1 MRRIPPGTVMQI
13 NRISS
18 SEFGNAIDRSKPLEF
33 TFDDQKLT
41 GFAGDTVASAL
52 LANNIHLVG
61 RSIKF
66 HRPRGILSSGIEEPS
81 AIIECSTP
89 GDGPVPNL
97 KATEVLLSEG
107 LVVKSQNNWPSRKFD
122 AFGVLSYSSQLLT
135 AGFYYKTFLW
145 PNWGWHRIY
154 EKVIRKFAG
163 LGRVQTNGSG
173 TFAATADKRHKYCQ
187 ILIIGSGPAGL
198 SAALTCSR
206 KGIRVVLFEQEPN
219 FGGSLL
225 WRKGFVGEVSAN
237 QWISET
243 VEELNQSP
251 NVELFSHT
259 MVFGHYDHGLTLAYQ
274 KGSIDDP
281 DILWKIRAD
290 RILLASG
297 SIERPL
303 TFPNNDRPGIM
314 LAGAIRKYINCYAV
328 RPGIKAFVA
337 IADEAERD
345 AAVAD
350 CCAAGIEVVECLK
363 PDQEI
368 VNVHGRHR
376 VKAVSIKGSNRKTV
390 RYTCDLMCVSGGWI
404 PAVHLAAHI
413 QGKLSVDE
421 NSQVP
426 TPPDQCGPLLSVGA
440 SRGIFDLN
448 SILKDGQYQAH
459 QAMSQIGVNEENT
472 ESQPA
477 VIEPVSLPASIQP
490 VSGHN
495 AFVDLQN
502 DVTYDDLTQ
511 TVAEGYHDIELVKRY
526 TATGMGTD
534 QGKTSWVNASQCIAA
549 AIGESPKALG
559 HTTFRPPYSPV
570 PFSAI
575 AGARIDDFMKPIRRT
590 PLHKA
595 LKKLNC
601 VFQTSGDW
609 LYPRYF
615 PQENETLE
623 QAVNREVRAVRS
635 SVGFVD
641 MSTLGKFEIKGPDAE
656 AFLSRLY
663 CSNVAAIPVGKVRYG
678 LMLREDGILFDDGT
692 IARLGDH
699 HYVVTATTAN
709 SEAVWRWMTRLAQT
723 QWSELNVTL
732 ANVSEHWA
740 TIAIAGPRSRDVL
753 SKFNFDFETSRREFP
768 FASIREG
775 VIDIDVPC
783 RVYSVSYSGELSFEI
798 NIPAGYANSFIDRL
812 FDIGQEFDLIPYGLE
827 TLDVLRIEK
836 GHISVGREIDGR
848 TTPYDLGLGK
858 MVSVNK
864 DFIGRSLL
872 NRPSLKSTERMQL
885 VGLTATNQRSSI
897 SPGGVL
903 AAQPYSKGTRQ
914 DVIGHLTASIYSP
927 TFDRWIALGLL
938 RNGKHRHDDSIWVVS
953 PIAGQSTE
961 VKVCSTNFYD
971 ETGERLNG

>member
-1 MRRIPPGTVMQI
+1 MYQ
-13 NRISS
+13 
-18 SEFGNAIDRSKPLEF
+18 
-33 TFDDQKLT
+33 
-41 GFAGDTVASAL
+41 
-52 LANNIHLVG
+52 
-61 RSIKF
+61 
-66 HRPRGILSSGIEEPS
+66 
-81 AIIECSTP
+81 P

-97 KATEVLLSEG
+97 KATEILLSEG

-122 AFGVLSYSSQLLT
+122 AFGVLSYASRLFT

-145 PNWGWHRIY
+145 PDWGWHRIY
-154 EKVIRKFAG
+154 EKVIRNFAG
-163 LGRVQTNGSG
+163 IGRVQINGSG
-173 TFAATADKRHKYCQ
+173 TIPESADKRHKYCQ

-198 SAALTCSR
+198 SAALVCSR
-206 KGIRVVLFEQEPN
+206 NAIRVVLVEQEPL

-225 WRKGFVGEVSAN
+225 WRKGLVGKISAN
-237 QWISET
+237 RWISQT
-243 VEELNQSP
+243 VEELKQSP
-251 NVELFSHT
+251 NVELFSQT
-259 MVFGHYDHGLTLAYQ
+259 MGFGHYDHGLLFAYQ
-274 KGSIDDP
+274 KGSNSDS

-297 SIERPL
+297 AIERPL

-314 LAGAIRKYINCYAV
+314 LAGAVRKYVNSYAV
-328 RPGIKAFVA
+328 RPGTKAFVA
-337 IADEAERD
+337 IADETERD
-345 AAVAD
+345 ATIAD
-350 CCAAGIEVVECLK
+350 CNAAGIEVVECLK
-363 PDQEI
+363 PGEYI

-376 VKAVSIKGSNRKTV
+376 VKAVSIKLSNSETV
-390 RYTCDLMCVSGGWI
+390 RYTCDLICVSGGWT
-404 PAVHLAAHI
+404 PTVHLAAHI
-413 QGKLSVDE
+413 QGKLTVDE
-421 NSQVP
+421 NMQVP
-426 TPPDQCGPLLSVGA
+426 TPPNQFGPLLSVGA

-459 QAMSQIGVNEENT
+459 LAMSQLGVTEESAK
-472 ESQPA
+472 SQPA
-477 VIEPVSLPASIQP
+477 AVEPISLPTSIQP

-495 AFVDLQN
+495 AFVDFQN
-502 DVTYDDLTQ
+502 DVTHDDLTQ
-511 TVAEGYHDIELVKRY
+511 SVAEGYRDIELVKRY

-534 QGKTSWVNASQCIAA
+534 QGKTSWINASQHIAA
-549 AIGESPKALG
+549 AMGESPKALG

-575 AGARIDDFMKPIRRT
+575 AGARIGDFMKPIRRT

-609 LYPRYF
+609 LYSRYF

-663 CSNVAAIPVGKVRYG
+663 CSNVAAMPIGKVRYG

-709 SEAVWRWMTRLAQT
+709 SETVWRWMTRLAQT

-740 TIAIAGPRSRDVL
+740 AIAIAGPRSRDVL
-753 SKFNFDFETSRREFP
+753 SKFNFDFETDRSEFP

-783 RVYSVSYSGELSFEI
+783 RIYSVSYSGELSFEV
-798 NIPAGYANSFIDRL
+798 NIPAGFANSFIDRL
-812 FDIGQEFDLIPYGLE
+812 VDIGQDFGLTPYGLE
-827 TLDVLRIEK
+827 ALDVLRIEK

-858 MVSVNK
+858 MVSVYK

-872 NRPSLKSTERMQL
+872 NRTGLKSTERMQL
-885 VGLTATNQRSSI
+885 VGLTATNQHSTM

-903 AAQPYSKGTRQ
+903 ASQPYSKGTRQ
-914 DVIGHLTASIYSP
+914 DVIGHLTASVYSP
-927 TFDRWIALGLL
+927 TLDMWIALGLL
-938 RNGKHRHDDSIWVVS
+938 RNGHHRYDDTIWVVS

-961 VKVCSTNFYD
+961 VRVRSTNFYD
-971 ETGERLNG
+971 ETGERMHG

>member
-1 MRRIPPGTVMQI
+1 MQI

-18 SEFGNAIDRSKPLEF
+18 SEFGNEIDRSKPLEF
-33 TFDDQKLT
+33 IFDGRKLT

-81 AIIECSTP
+81 AIVECTTP
-89 GDGPVPNL
+89 SEGPVPNL

-107 LVVKSQNNWPSRKFD
+107 LVVKSQNNWPSRKYD
-122 AFGVLSYSSQLLT
+122 AFGVLWCGSRLLT

-145 PNWGWHRIY
+145 PYWGWHRIY
-154 EKVIRKFAG
+154 EKVIRNFAG
-163 LGRVQTNGSG
+163 IGHVQTKGSG
-173 TFAATADKRHKYCQ
+173 TFATTSDKRHKFCQ

-198 SAALTCSR
+198 SAALACSR
-206 KGIRVVLFEQEPN
+206 NGVRVVLVEQEQN

-225 WRKGFVGEVSAN
+225 WRKGYVGKVTAK
-237 QWISET
+237 QWISQA
-243 VEELNQSP
+243 VEELKQNP

-259 MVFGHYDHGLTLAYQ
+259 MVFGHYDHGLALAYQ
-274 KGSIDDP
+274 KGSNNDP
-281 DILWKIRAD
+281 HIFWKIRAD

-314 LAGAIRKYINCYAV
+314 LAGAVRKYINCYAV
-328 RPGIKAFVA
+328 RPGTKAFVA
-337 IADEAERD
+337 IADETERD
-345 AAVAD
+345 AAIDD
-350 CCAAGIEVVECLK
+350 CNAAGIEVVECLK

-376 VKAVSIKGSNRKTV
+376 VKAVSIKTSNSETV
-390 RYTCDLMCVSGGWI
+390 RYTCDLMCVSGGWT
-404 PAVHLAAHI
+404 PTVHLAAHI

-421 NSQVP
+421 SMQVP
-426 TPPDQCGPLLSVGA
+426 TPPNQCGPLLSVGA

-448 SILKDGQYQAH
+448 SIINDGQYQAH
-459 QAMSQIGVNEENT
+459 QAMFQIGATEEKT
-472 ESQPA
+472 ESQPDP
-477 VIEPVSLPASIQP
+477 VEPVSFPTSLQP
-490 VSGHN
+490 VAGHN
-495 AFVDLQN
+495 AFVDFQN
-502 DVTYDDLTQ
+502 DVTHDDLTQ
-511 TVAEGYHDIELVKRY
+511 AVAEGYRNIELVKRY
-526 TATGMGTD
+526 TAIGMGTD
-534 QGKTSWVNASQCIAA
+534 QGKTSWVNASQHIAA
-549 AIGESPKALG
+549 AIGESPKTLG

-575 AGARIDDFMKPIRRT
+575 AGARIGNFMKPTRRT
-590 PLHKA
+590 PLHQA
-595 LKKLNC
+595 FKKLNC

-609 LYPRYF
+609 LYSRYF

-663 CSNVAAIPVGKVRYG
+663 CSNVTAMPIGKVRYG

-692 IARLGDH
+692 IARLGDQ

-723 QWSELNVTL
+723 QWSEMNVTL
-732 ANVSEHWA
+732 ANVTEHWA

-753 SKFNFDFETSRREFP
+753 SKFDFDFETDRREFP

-783 RVYSVSYSGELSFEI
+783 RIYAVSYSGELSFEV
-798 NIPAGYANSFIDRL
+798 NIPAGCASSFIEQLLDV
-812 FDIGQEFDLIPYGLE
+812 GQDFGLTPYGLE
-827 TLDVLRIEK
+827 ALDVLRIEK

-848 TTPYDLGLGK
+848 TTPYDVGLGK
-858 MVSVNK
+858 MVSVKKN
-864 DFIGRSLL
+864 FIGRSLL
-872 NRPSLKSTERMQL
+872 NRPGLKSTERMQL
-885 VGLTATNQRSSI
+885 VGLTATNQRSPI
-897 SPGGVL
+897 PPGGVL
-903 AAQPYSKGTRQ
+903 ASQQFSKSTRQ
-914 DVIGHLTASIYSP
+914 EVIGHLTASIYSP
-927 TFDRWIALGLL
+927 TLDMWIALGLL
-938 RNGKHRHDDSIWVVS
+938 RNGHHRYDDEIWVVS
-953 PIAGQSTE
+953 PTAGQST
-961 VKVCSTNFYD
+961 KVRVRSTNFYD

>member
-1 MRRIPPGTVMQI
+1 MQI

-33 TFDDQKLT
+33 TFDGRKLT
-41 GFAGDTVASAL
+41 GFSGDTVASAL

-61 RSIKF
+61 RSIKL

-81 AIIECSTP
+81 AIVECATP
-89 GDGPVPNL
+89 NDGPVPNL
-97 KATEVLLSEG
+97 KATEVLISEG
-107 LVVKSQNNWPSRKFD
+107 LVVKSQNNWPSRKYD
-122 AFGVLSYSSQLLT
+122 AFGVLSYGSRLLT

-154 EKVIRKFAG
+154 EKVIRNFAG
-163 LGRVQTNGSG
+163 IGRVQVNGSG
-173 TFAATADKRHKYCQ
+173 TFAAIADKRHKYCP

-198 SAALTCSR
+198 NAALACSR
-206 KGIRVVLFEQEPN
+206 NGTRVVLVEQEPT

-225 WRKGFVGEVSAN
+225 WRKGFVRETSAN
-237 QWISET
+237 QWISQA
-243 VEELNQSP
+243 VEELKQNP
-251 NVELFSHT
+251 NADLLSHT
-259 MVFGHYDHGLTLAYQ
+259 MVFGYYDHGLALAYQ
-274 KGSIDDP
+274 MGSNKDSQIF
-281 DILWKIRAD
+281 WKIRAD

-314 LAGAIRKYINCYAV
+314 LAGAVRKYINCYAV
-328 RPGIKAFVA
+328 RPGTKAFVA
-337 IADEAERD
+337 IADETERD
-345 AAVAD
+345 AAIAD
-350 CCAAGIEVVECLK
+350 CNAAGIEVVECLK

-368 VNVHGRHR
+368 VNAHGRHR
-376 VKAVSIKGSNRKTV
+376 VKAVSIKTSNSGTV
-390 RYTCDLMCVSGGWI
+390 RFACDLICVSGGWT
-404 PAVHLAAHI
+404 PTVHLAAHV

-421 NSQVP
+421 NMQVP
-426 TPPDQCGPLLSVGA
+426 TPPSQCGPLLSVGA

-448 SILKDGQYQAH
+448 SILEDGQYQAH
-459 QAMSQIGVNEENT
+459 LAMSQIGVKEENT
-472 ESQPA
+472 ESRCA
-477 VIEPVSLPASIQP
+477 EIEQNSSPASIQP
-490 VSGHN
+490 VAGRN
-495 AFVDLQN
+495 AFVDFQN
-502 DVTYDDLTQ
+502 DVTRDDLTQ
-511 TVAEGYHDIELVKRY
+511 TVAEGYCDVELVKRY

-534 QGKTSWVNASQCIAA
+534 QGKTSWVNASHYIAA
-549 AIGESPKALG
+549 ATGESPNALG

-570 PFSAI
+570 PFSVI
-575 AGARIDDFMKPIRRT
+575 AGARIGDFMKPIRRT
-590 PLHKA
+590 PLHQAFEKF
-595 LKKLNC
+595 NC

-609 LYPRYF
+609 LFSRYF

-656 AFLSRLY
+656 VFLSRLY
-663 CSNVAAIPVGKVRYG
+663 CNNVAAMPVGKVRYG

-692 IARLGDH
+692 IARLGDN
-699 HYVVTATTAN
+699 HYVATATTAN
-709 SEAVWRWMTRLAQT
+709 SEAVWRWITRLAQT
-723 QWSELNVTL
+723 QWSELNVKL

-740 TIAIAGPRSRDVL
+740 AIAIAGPRSRDVL
-753 SKFNFDFETSRREFP
+753 SKFNFDFETGRHEFP

-783 RVYSVSYSGELSFEI
+783 RIYSVSYSGELSFEV

-812 FDIGQEFDLIPYGLE
+812 VDIGQEFSLTPYGLE
-827 TLDVLRIEK
+827 ALDVLRIEK

-872 NRPSLKSTERMQL
+872 NRPGLKSNERMQL
-885 VGLTATNQRSSI
+885 VGLTATNQRSTI

-903 AAQPYSKGTRQ
+903 ASQQYSKSTRQ
-914 DVIGHLTASIYSP
+914 DVIGHLTACIYSP
-927 TFDRWIALGLL
+927 TLDMWIALGLL
-938 RNGKHRHDDSIWVVS
+938 RNGHYRYDDTIWVVS
-953 PIAGQSTE
+953 PISGQSTE
-961 VKVCSTNFYD
+961 VRVRSTNFYD

>member
-1 MRRIPPGTVMQI
+1 MQI

-18 SEFGNAIDRSKPLEF
+18 SGFGNAIDRSKPLEF
-33 TFDDQKLT
+33 HFDGRKLT

-61 RSIKF
+61 RSIKL
-66 HRPRGILSSGIEEPS
+66 HRPRGILTSGIEEPC
-81 AIIECSTP
+81 AIVECATP
-89 GDGPVPNL
+89 GGGPVPNL
-97 KATEVLLSEG
+97 KATEALISEG
-107 LVVKSQNNWPSRKFD
+107 LVVKSQNNWPSRKID
-122 AFGVLSYSSQLLT
+122 VFGVLSYGSRFLT

-154 EKVIRKFAG
+154 EKVIRNFAG
-163 LGRVQTNGSG
+163 IGRVHTNGSA
-173 TFAATADKRHKYCQ
+173 TFTATADKRHKYCQ
-187 ILIIGSGPAGL
+187 ILIIGSGLAGL

-206 KGIRVVLFEQEPN
+206 NGIRVVLVEQEPI

-225 WRKGFVGEVSAN
+225 WRKGFVGEYSAN
-237 QWISET
+237 QWISQA
-243 VEELNQSP
+243 VEELKQNP
-251 NVELFSHT
+251 NVDLFSNT
-259 MVFGHYDHGLTLAYQ
+259 MVFGHYDHGLLLAYQ
-274 KGSIDDP
+274 KGSINDS

-290 RILLASG
+290 RILLAGG

-303 TFPNNDRPGIM
+303 TFSNNDRPGIM
-314 LAGAIRKYINCYAV
+314 LAGAVRKYINCYAV
-328 RPGIKAFVA
+328 KPGTKAFMA

-345 AAVAD
+345 AAIAD
-350 CCAAGIEVVECLK
+350 CSAAGIEVVECLK
-363 PDQEI
+363 PDQYI
-368 VNVHGRHR
+368 VNVHGQHR
-376 VKAVSIKGSNRKTV
+376 VKAVSIKTSNSKTV
-390 RYTCDLMCVSGGWI
+390 RYTCDLICVSGGWT
-404 PAVHLAAHI
+404 PTVHLAAHI

-421 NSQVP
+421 NMQVP
-426 TPPDQCGPLLSVGA
+426 TPPNQCGPLLSVGS

-459 QAMSQIGVNEENT
+459 QAMSQIGVTEENT
-472 ESQPA
+472 ASQPTA
-477 VIEPVSLPASIQP
+477 AESASFPASIQP
-490 VSGHN
+490 VAGHN
-495 AFVDLQN
+495 AFVDFQN
-502 DVTYDDLTQ
+502 DVTHDDLTK
-511 TVAEGYHDIELVKRY
+511 TVAEGYRDIELVKRY

-549 AIGESPKALG
+549 AIEESPKALG

-575 AGARIDDFMKPIRRT
+575 AGARIGEFMKPIRRT

-609 LYPRYF
+609 LYSRYF

-663 CSNVAAIPVGKVRYG
+663 CSNVAEMPIGKVRYG

-709 SEAVWRWMTRLAQT
+709 SDAAWRWMTRLAQT
-723 QWSELNVTL
+723 QWPELNVTL

-740 TIAIAGPRSRDVL
+740 AIAIAGPKSREVL
-753 SKFNFDFETSRREFP
+753 RKLSLSFETDRREFP
-768 FASIREG
+768 FASIRDG
-775 VIDIDVPC
+775 VIDNDVQC
-783 RVYSVSYSGELSFEI
+783 RIYSVSYSGELSFEV

-812 FDIGQEFDLIPYGLE
+812 MDIGQDFGLTPYGLE

-848 TTPYDLGLGK
+848 TTPYDLGLGR
-858 MVSVNK
+858 MVSDNK

-872 NRPSLKSTERMQL
+872 NRPGLKSTERMQL
-885 VGLTATNQRSSI
+885 VGLTPTIQHSSI

-903 AAQPYSKGTRQ
+903 ASQPYSKGTRQ

-927 TFDRWIALGLL
+927 TLDMWIALGLL
-938 RNGKHRHDDSIWVVS
+938 RNGHRRYDDTIWVVS

-961 VKVCSTNFYD
+961 VRVRSTNFYD
-971 ETGERLNG
+971 EKRERLNG

>member
-1 MRRIPPGTVMQI
+1 MQT

-18 SEFGNAIDRSKPLEF
+18 LEFGNAIDRSKPLEF
-33 TFDDQKLT
+33 IFDGRKLT

-61 RSIKF
+61 RSIKL

-81 AIIECSTP
+81 AIVECAMP

-122 AFGVLSYSSQLLT
+122 AFGVLSCGSRLLT
-135 AGFYYKTFLW
+135 TGFYYKTFLW
-145 PNWGWHRIY
+145 PSWGWHRIY
-154 EKVIRKFAG
+154 EKVIRIFAG
-163 LGRVQTNGSG
+163 IGRVQINGSG
-173 TFAATADKRHKYCQ
+173 TFAETADKRHKYCQ
-187 ILIIGSGPAGL
+187 VLIIGSGPAGL
-198 SAALTCSR
+198 SAALSCSR
-206 KGIRVVLFEQEPN
+206 NGIRVVLVEQEPV

-225 WRKGFVGEVSAN
+225 WRKGFVGEVAGN
-237 QWISET
+237 QWISQT
-243 VEELNQSP
+243 VEELKQNP
-251 NVELFSHT
+251 NVDLFSHT
-259 MVFGHYDHGLTLAYQ
+259 MVFGHYDHGLALAYQ
-274 KGSIDDP
+274 KRSINDS

-314 LAGAIRKYINCYAV
+314 LAGAVRKYINCYAV
-328 RPGIKAFVA
+328 KPGTKAFVA
-337 IADEAERD
+337 IADETERD
-345 AAVAD
+345 AAIAN
-350 CCAAGIEVVECLK
+350 CGAAGIEVVECLK

-376 VKAVSIKGSNRKTV
+376 VKAVSVNKSNGEKV
-390 RYTCDLMCVSGGWI
+390 RYTCDLMCVSGGWT
-404 PAVHLAAHI
+404 PTVHLAAHI
-413 QGKLSVDE
+413 QGKLSVDK
-421 NSQVP
+421 NMQVP
-426 TPPDQCGPLLSVGA
+426 IPPNQNGPLFSVGA

-459 QAMSQIGVNEENT
+459 QAMSQIEVT
-472 ESQPA
+472 ADFTVSQPA
-477 VIEPVSLPASIQP
+477 TVESASFPVSIKP
-490 VSGHN
+490 VAGHN
-495 AFVDLQN
+495 AFVDFQN
-502 DVTYDDLTQ
+502 DVTQADLTQ
-511 TVAEGYHDIELVKRY
+511 AVAEGYHDIELVKRY

-534 QGKTSWVNASQCIAA
+534 QGKTSWVNASQRIAA
-549 AIGESPKALG
+549 AIGEQPEAMG

-575 AGARIDDFMKPIRRT
+575 AGARIGDFMKPIRRT

-609 LYPRYF
+609 LYSRYF
-615 PQENETLE
+615 PQEDETLE

-656 AFLSRLY
+656 TFLSRLY
-663 CSNVAAIPVGKVRYG
+663 CSNVAAMPIGKVRYG

-692 IARLGDH
+692 IARMGDH

-753 SKFNFDFETSRREFP
+753 SKFNFDFETDRREFP
-768 FASIREG
+768 FASIRVG
-775 VIDIDVPC
+775 VVDTDVPC
-783 RVYSVSYSGELSFEI
+783 RIYSISYSGELSFEV
-798 NIPAGYANSFIDRL
+798 NIPAGYANSFIDQL
-812 FDIGQEFDLIPYGLE
+812 VDIGQNYGLTPYGLE
-827 TLDVLRIEK
+827 ALDVLRIEK

-848 TTPYDLGLGK
+848 TTPYDLGLEK

-872 NRPSLKSTERMQL
+872 NRSGLKSTERMQL
-885 VGLTATNQRSSI
+885 VGLTATNQHSTI
-897 SPGGVL
+897 STGGVL
-903 AAQPYSKGTRQ
+903 ASQQYSKGTRQ

-927 TFDRWIALGLL
+927 TLNMWIALGLL
-938 RNGKHRHDDSIWVVS
+938 RNGHHRYDDTIWVVS
-953 PIAGQSTE
+953 PITGQSTE
-961 VKVCSTNFYD
+961 VRVRSTNFYD
-971 ETGERLNG
+971 EAGEQLNG

>member
-1 MRRIPPGTVMQI
+1 MQI

-33 TFDDQKLT
+33 VFDGQKLT

-61 RSIKF
+61 RSIKL

-81 AIIECSTP
+81 AIVECATP

-97 KATEVLLSEG
+97 KATEVLLLDG
-107 LVVKSQNNWPSRKFD
+107 LVVNCQNNWPSRKYD
-122 AFGVLSYSSQLLT
+122 AFGVLSYGSRLLT

-154 EKVIRKFAG
+154 EKVIRNFAG
-163 LGRVQTNGSG
+163 IGRVHTSGSG
-173 TFAATADKRHKYCQ
+173 TVAATADKRHKHCH

-198 SAALTCSR
+198 SAALACSR
-206 KGIRVVLFEQEPN
+206 SGIRVVLVEQEPN

-225 WRKGFVGEVSAN
+225 WRKGFVGEISAN
-237 QWISET
+237 LWISQA
-243 VEELNQSP
+243 VEELKQNP
-251 NVELFSHT
+251 NVDLLSHT
-259 MVFGHYDHGLTLAYQ
+259 MVFGHYDHGLALAYQ
-274 KGSIDDP
+274 MGSNNDP
-281 DILWKIRAD
+281 HMFWKIRAD

-303 TFPNNDRPGIM
+303 AFPNNDRPGIM
-314 LAGAIRKYINCYAV
+314 LAGAVRKYVNCYAV
-328 RPGIKAFVA
+328 RPGTKVFIA
-337 IADEAERD
+337 IADETERD
-345 AAVAD
+345 AAIAD
-350 CCAAGIEVVECLK
+350 CNAAGIEVVECLK

-376 VKAVSIKGSNRKTV
+376 VKAVSIKTSNSETV
-390 RYTCDLMCVSGGWI
+390 RYTCDLMCVSAGWT
-404 PAVHLAAHI
+404 PTVHLAGHI
-413 QGKLSVDE
+413 QGKLTIDE
-421 NSQVP
+421 FMQVP
-426 TPPDQCGPLLSVGA
+426 TPSNQGGPLLSVGA
-440 SRGIFDLN
+440 SRGIFELN

-459 QAMSQIGVNEENT
+459 QAMSQIGVIEENT
-472 ESQPA
+472 EPQPA
-477 VIEPVSLPASIQP
+477 AVEPVNFPASIQP
-490 VSGHN
+490 VAGHN
-495 AFVDLQN
+495 AFVDFQN
-502 DVTYDDLTQ
+502 DVTHDDLTQ
-511 TVAEGYHDIELVKRY
+511 TLAEGYRDIELVKRY

-534 QGKTSWVNASQCIAA
+534 QGKTSWVNASQHVAA
-549 AIGESPKALG
+549 AIGKLPKALG

-575 AGARIDDFMKPIRRT
+575 AGARIGNFMKPIRRT
-590 PLHKA
+590 PLHQA
-595 LKKLNC
+595 FKKLNC

-609 LYPRYF
+609 LYSRYF

-623 QAVNREVRAVRS
+623 QAVNREVRTVRS

-656 AFLSRLY
+656 AFLTRLY
-663 CSNVAAIPVGKVRYG
+663 CSNVAAMPIGKVRYG

-740 TIAIAGPRSRDVL
+740 AIAIAGPKSRDVL
-753 SKFNFDFETSRREFP
+753 SKFNFDFETGRREFP
-768 FASIREG
+768 FASVREG

-783 RVYSVSYSGELSFEI
+783 RIFSVSYSGELSFEV
-798 NIPAGYANSFIDRL
+798 NIPAGYANSFIDQL
-812 FDIGQEFDLIPYGLE
+812 LDIGQDFGLTPYGLE

-836 GHISVGREIDGR
+836 GHISAGREIDGR

-872 NRPSLKSTERMQL
+872 NRSGLNSNERMQF
-885 VGLTATNQRSSI
+885 VGLTATNQRSTI

-903 AAQPYSKGTRQ
+903 ASQQYSKHTRQ

-927 TFDRWIALGLL
+927 TLDMWIALGLL
-938 RNGKHRHDDSIWVVS
+938 RNGHHRYDDTIWVVS

-961 VKVCSTNFYD
+961 VRVRSTNFYD
-971 ETGERLNG
+971 ETGEQLNG